1 MIHAALRILNNAF
14 SFMEISS
21 LIYHL
26 GIASYGAVY
35 A

>member
-14 SFMEISS
+14 SFS

-26 GIASYGAVY
+26 GIVWYGAVY